1 MNEQQAL
8 EIIAEMLNKATKQ
21 DVYNKAELFAI
32 QQAFIK
38 LQEKDENPDKKTG

>member
-32 QQAFIK
+32 QQAFVIIQDK
-38 LQEKDENPDKKTG
+38 NEKADNPEG